1 VEQDPEMDCLV
12 VFALN
17 CMGFFVK
24 KVEARRMTQFLLLRE

>member
-1 VEQDPEMDCLV
+1 MEEDPEMNCLV